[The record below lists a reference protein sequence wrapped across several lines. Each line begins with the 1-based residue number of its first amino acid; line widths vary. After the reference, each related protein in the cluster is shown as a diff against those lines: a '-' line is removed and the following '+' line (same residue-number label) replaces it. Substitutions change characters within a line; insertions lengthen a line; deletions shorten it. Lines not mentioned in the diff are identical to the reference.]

1 MSLRLERLKTRVLKT
16 NLDRAARIVESAV
29 GGSAQALDIAAENLR
44 DSIRARLERR
54 RTAFDRAERRLA
66 QLDLRVRLARQ
77 GQRVGEAWQRI
88 IPAIRRVLDRR
99 SSRLQAL
106 SRSLAGLSPVA
117 ILERGYAI
125 ARTADGTAVREH
137 SQVGVGDAL
146 DIRLHRGSLDVKVEN
161 TRSGPEADPESK
173 SESV

>member
-1 MSLRLERLKTRVLKT
+1 MSLRLERLKTRILET

-29 GGSAQALDIAAENLR
+29 GGSGQALDIAAENLR
-44 DSIRARLERR
+44 DSIRGRLELG
-54 RTAFDRAERRLA
+54 RTAFDRVERRLA

-77 GQRVGEAWQRI
+77 GQRVGAAWQRI
-88 IPAIRRVLDRR
+88 MPAIRRILDQR

-125 ARTADGTAVREH
+125 VRTADGTAVREH
-137 SQVGVGDAL
+137 SQVTVGDTL
-146 DIRLHRGSLDVKVEN
+146 DVRLHRGSLDVKVEN
-161 TRSGPEADPESK
+161 ARSEAAGHPESD
-173 SESV
+173 SDSV